1 MSPHRLTRLAAGLL
15 ALAHVGCSSATDPAS
30 APIRFDVRAVPPER
44 SAIYAV
50 TASRTSRGVV
60 VRGGFFVGG
69 PARTLEARV
78 VRVGPAE
85 SRLEVTAVPAAA
97 GGAPE
102 AAHYDYEAVLPAARA
117 QQLTVVHLRAGS
129 AAADTVFRGRVF

>member
-1 MSPHRLTRLAAGLL
+1 M
-15 ALAHVGCSSATDPAS
+15 
-30 APIRFDVRAVPPER
+30 
-44 SAIYAV
+44 
-50 TASRTSRGVV
+50 
-60 VRGGFFVGG
+60 
-69 PARTLEARV
+69 

-85 SRLEVTAVPAAA
+85 SRLEVTAVPAA